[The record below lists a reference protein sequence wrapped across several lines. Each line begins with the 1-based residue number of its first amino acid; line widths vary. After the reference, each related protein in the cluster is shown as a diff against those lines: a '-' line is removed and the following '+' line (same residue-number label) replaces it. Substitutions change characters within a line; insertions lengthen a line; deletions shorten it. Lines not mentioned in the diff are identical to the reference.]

1 MKSSIDVVCS
11 IIRDQQNRIL
21 CVQRGQGSLEGKWEF
36 AGGKVEEGE
45 TPQQACERE
54 LLEELE
60 ITVRAGEVVFTNEV
74 QIQDKAYNLLFIEA
88 EILSGEI
95 TLTEHSEAR
104 WVDKDRLNELDW
116 LEGDLPMVHLLQKTT
131 T

>member
-21 CVQRGQGSLEGKWEF
+21 CVQRGQGSLKGKWEF

-54 LLEELE
+54 LLEELDDKGWQFGRPSNHKLLVFSQHENRPVELIE
-60 ITVRAGEVVFTNEV
+60 IDFFGP
-74 QIQDKAYNLLFIEA
+74 I
-88 EILSGEI
+88 S
-95 TLTEHSEAR
+95 
-104 WVDKDRLNELDW
+104 
-116 LEGDLPMVHLLQKTT
+116 
-131 T
+131 